1 MEKSPRIALETRI
14 QYHEVSALNESQ
26 IAAAGEALLS
36 ARTTH
41 TPLEVGKHPSMPTKL
56 NDAYAIQAFVA
67 AATGAVG
74 GWKIGAPSP
83 GAPATFAPIA
93 GACVCAS
100 GATLHDGGRRL
111 RGIEVE
117 VAYRLA
123 NDLPPRSTPYEA
135 DEVAGAVD
143 AMLPVIEV
151 VETRLTDRQAADG
164 LWALADNLSHGELIL
179 GEPVSDWQDLHTTGF
194 AVLLHFDDDVI
205 VDRACHNAGGQP
217 FDLVVR
223 LANLC
228 GNHCGGL
235 HAGQIVTTGS
245 LMGLEF
251 APPGATVS
259 ATVGGIG
266 AVEVKFS

>member
-1 MEKSPRIALETRI
+1 MEKSLRIALATRT
-14 QYHEVSALNESQ
+14 QHHEVNALNESQ

-36 ARTTH
+36 ARATH
-41 TPLEVGKHPSMPTKL
+41 TPLEVGKHPSMPSKPD
-56 NDAYAIQAFVA
+56 DAYAIQAFVA
-67 AATGAVG
+67 AATGALG

-83 GAPATFAPIA
+83 AAQATFAPIA
-93 GACVCAS
+93 GACVRTS
-100 GATLHDGGRRL
+100 GVALHDGGRRL

-123 NDLPPRSTPYEA
+123 NDLLPRSTPYEA
-135 DEVAGAVD
+135 HEVARAVD

-164 LWALADNLSHGELIL
+164 LWALADNLSHGELVL
-179 GEPVSDWQDLHTTGF
+179 GEPVSAWQDLPSAEF
-194 AVLLHFDDDVI
+194 AVLLRFDDNII

-235 HAGQIVTTGS
+235 RAGQIVTTGS

-251 APPGATVS
+251 APPGAMVS
-259 ATVGGIG
+259 ATIGGIG